1 MRGLIQGND
10 ASLDTQDRWSSI
22 TYVYQDGSPFHKKDT
37 FDVVKVTIE
46 ED

>member
-1 MRGLIQGND
+1 MPL
-10 ASLDTQDRWSSI
+10 STPSSPLSSI
-22 TYVYQDGSPFHKKDT
+22 SYVYLDGSPFHKKDK